1 MFGCGV
7 GVVAVAW
14 RGVGGCPAITF
25 GQGAGG
31 QDLGAVGDY
40 FLILRKFRFFF
51 GLGRFGSCLDA
62 FSRCIEVLCTRM

>member
-25 GQGAGG
+25 GRGAGVRIWVRSVIIS
-31 QDLGAVGDY
+31 L
-40 FLILRKFRFFF
+40 FLENLPFF

-62 FSRCIEVLCTRM
+62 FSRCIEVRCTRM

>member
-25 GQGAGG
+25 GRGAGVRIWVRSVIISLFCG
-31 QDLGAVGDY
+31 NFA
-40 FLILRKFRFFF
+40 FF
-51 GLGRFGSCLDA
+51 GLGGF
-62 FSRCIEVLCTRM
+62 